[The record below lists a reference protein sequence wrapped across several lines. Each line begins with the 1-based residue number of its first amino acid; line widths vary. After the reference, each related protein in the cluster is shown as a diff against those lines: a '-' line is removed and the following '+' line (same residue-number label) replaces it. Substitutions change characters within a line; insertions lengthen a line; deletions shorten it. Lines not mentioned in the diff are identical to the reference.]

1 MPTFNVILMDFKIQV
16 AEHRPKVSNSLDEIL
31 EDFLL
36 DIGYLSGRKSGDELY
51 HSVPFRLWTDCFLEK
66 PEKFRT
72 MDELAIILDTT
83 KPTVYR
89 HLNKLKALHLLEEK
103 ELTIE
108 DNGEVTK
115 KGYRLRQGD
124 LLKAWHITEL
134 TIESN
139 LKRYRETVERINS
152 LSSGEM
158 VISSHTCPNCGEEI
172 QKIKDTQNGD

>member
-16 AEHRPKVSNSLDEIL
+16 AEHRPKVSNNLEEIL

-36 DIGYLSGRKSGDELY
+36 DIGYLSGRKSEDELY
-51 HSVPFRLWTDCFLEK
+51 DSPPFRLWTDCFLEK

-89 HLNKLKALHLLEEK
+89 HLNKLKALELIEEK

-108 DNGEVTK
+108 DDGKVTK

-124 LLKAWHITEL
+124 LMKAWHITEL
-134 TIESN
+134 TIKSN
-139 LKRYRETVERINS
+139 IKRYRETIERINS
-152 LSSGEM
+152 LSSGEKM
-158 VISSHTCPNCGEEI
+158 IRSHTCPNCGEEI
-172 QKIKDTQNGD
+172 KKIKETKEGD

>member
-1 MPTFNVILMDFKIQV
+1 MDFKIQIS
-16 AEHRPKVSNSLDEIL
+16 EHRPKVSNNLKEVL

-36 DIGYLSGRKSGDELY
+36 DIGYLSGRKSGEELY
-51 HSVPFRLWTDCFLEK
+51 DSVPFRLWIDCFLEK

-72 MDELAIILDTT
+72 MDELSVMLDTT

-89 HLNKLKALHLLEEK
+89 HLNKLKALQLLEEE

-108 DNGEVTK
+108 DDGEVTK
-115 KGYRLRQGD
+115 KGYRLRQGN

-139 LKRYRETVERINS
+139 LKRYRQTIERINS
-152 LSSGEM
+152 LSSGEKM
-158 VISSHTCPNCGEEI
+158 ITGHTCPNCGEEI
-172 QKIKDTQNGD
+172 EKIKDTQEGD

>member
-1 MPTFNVILMDFKIQV
+1 MDFKIEV
-16 AEHRPKVSNSLDEIL
+16 SDHKPKISNNLEEVL

-36 DIGYLSGRKSGDELY
+36 DIGYLSGRKSDEEVY
-51 HSVPFRLWTDCFLEK
+51 DSVPFRLWTDCFLDK

-72 MDELAIILDTT
+72 IDELAVMLDTT

-89 HLNKLKALHLLEEK
+89 HLNKMKALELLEEK

-108 DNGEVTK
+108 DDGEVKK

-139 LKRYRETVERINS
+139 LKRYRETVERIDS
-152 LSSGEM
+152 LSSGEKIIM
-158 VISSHTCPNCGEEI
+158 GHTCPNCGEEI
-172 QKIKDTQNGD
+172 ESIESNTEGD

>member
-1 MPTFNVILMDFKIQV
+1 MHIFNVILMDFKIQV
-16 AEHRPKVSNSLDEIL
+16 AEHRPKVSNNLEEIL

-36 DIGYLSGRKSGDELY
+36 DIGYLSGRKSEEELY
-51 HSVPFRLWTDCFLEK
+51 ESAPFRLWTDCFLEK

-72 MDELAIILDTT
+72 MDELAVILDTT

-89 HLNKLKALHLLEEK
+89 HLNKLKALQLLEEK

-115 KGYRLRQGD
+115 KGYRLRQGN

-134 TIESN
+134 TLESN
-139 LKRYRETVERINS
+139 LKRYRETIERINS
-152 LSSGEM
+152 LSSGKKM
-158 VISSHTCPNCGEEI
+158 ITGHTCPNCGEEI
-172 QKIKDTQNGD
+172 NKIKEITKGE

>member
-1 MPTFNVILMDFKIQV
+1 MDFKIEV
-16 AEHRPKVSNSLDEIL
+16 SEHKPKISNNLEEVL

-36 DIGYLSGRKSGDELY
+36 DIGYLSGRKSDEEVY
-51 HSVPFRLWTDCFLEK
+51 DSVPFRLWTDCFLDK
-66 PEKFRT
+66 PGKFRT
-72 MDELAIILDTT
+72 IDELAVMLDTT

-89 HLNKLKALHLLEEK
+89 HLNKMKALQLLEEK

-108 DNGEVTK
+108 DDGEVKK

-152 LSSGEM
+152 LSSGEK
-158 VISSHTCPNCGEEI
+158 IITGHTCPNCGEEI
-172 QKIKDTQNGD
+172 ESIESNIEGD

>member
-1 MPTFNVILMDFKIQV
+1 MCWFNVNAMDFKIQV
-16 AEHRPKVSNSLDEIL
+16 SEHKPKISNSLEEIL

-36 DIGYLSGRKSGDELY
+36 DIGYLSGRKSEDEVQD
-51 HSVPFRLWTDCFLEK
+51 SVPFKLWTDCFLEK

-72 MDELAIILDTT
+72 IDELAVMLDTT

-89 HLNKLKALHLLEEK
+89 HLNKMKALNLLEEK

-108 DNGEVTK
+108 DDGEVTK
-115 KGYRLRQGD
+115 KGYRLNQGN

-152 LSSGEM
+152 LSSGKKIIM
-158 VISSHTCPNCGEEI
+158 GHTCPNCGE
-172 QKIKDTQNGD
+172 KIESIEEHKGD